1 MQLYRSHVTHRPPLS
16 HPKKS
21 APREISPPMG
31 RSLLSG
37 ARCFSGFFFPRSS
50 LPPCFRTAFPS
61 PARPRSFATMAS
73 AESQIPSVES
83 LSLQS
88 TTQKSPFPGCFPSL
102 NPVDVYREH
111 IATEL
116 SKATDI
122 DAEKIY
128 SRLAWTNTLDKG
140 DLTLP
145 VCELYLCLERALLAP
160 YHLNIA
166 DRRRSYR
173 SPRLAS
179 RRTLKSSP
187 RNWQPSFP
195 NPSSSNLPT
204 RLVPTCS
211 SFSGHSL
218 SPALSSAVS

>member
-1 MQLYRSHVTHRPPLS
+1 MQPHSSHVTHRLPLS
-16 HPKKS
+16 HRRKS

-37 ARCFSGFFFPRSS
+37 ARCFSGFISPRSFLTTLRPIVS
-50 LPPCFRTAFPS
+50 PPLCSRTAFPS
-61 PARPRSFATMAS
+61 PARPRSFAMAS
-73 AESQIPSVES
+73 ADPQIPSVES

-111 IATEL
+111 IATQL
-116 SKATDI
+116 SKATEI

-145 VCELYLCLERALLAP
+145 VCKLHLLERALLAAL
-160 YHLNIA
+160 HLSIA
-166 DRRRSYR
+166 DPCRS
-173 SPRLAS
+173 
-179 RRTLKSSP
+179 
-187 RNWQPSFP
+187 
-195 NPSSSNLPT
+195 
-204 RLVPTCS
+204 
-211 SFSGHSL
+211 
-218 SPALSSAVS
+218 